1 MNKCALYIFI
11 VLFLLPLSA
20 VAHEAVRQDE
30 PIKKADLLN
39 LGRCIDIALQ
49 RQPSIMSAQY
59 NIKAS
64 ESRVG
69 EAQAAYYPQLSAT
82 GQYSRIKPLPGST
95 LSGNTNSFDQY
106 STIASLTQ
114 LLYDFGKTPTQVR
127 IQKLN
132 LDASRSDFDT
142 TRSQTILNVK
152 QAYYGVLQAMR
163 NLEVAK
169 ETVAQFTQHLDQ
181 AKGFYEVGT
190 RAKFDV
196 TKAEVDLSNAKLNM
210 INSENAFRIS
220 KAILNN
226 SMGLPN
232 APEYS
237 IEDALS
243 YSRKEISFDQAL
255 DTAFKNRP
263 EIQATDLRVRAA
275 EESIGLAQKGY
286 FPVISGNAAYT
297 RQSIADPSLHLEGW
311 NAGVVVTIPIFSGF
325 LTHHQVQESIAT
337 FNAARTNED
346 SLKLSITLEV
356 QQALLN
362 LRAAAERI
370 PTAELGVQQATEN
383 LDIAN
388 GRYTAGVGNPVE
400 VTDAQVSYTNSKT
413 AYTQALYD
421 YNVASAN
428 LDKAM
433 GVK

>member
-169 ETVAQFTQHLDQ
+169 EMVAQFTQ
-181 AKGFYEVGT
+181 Y
-190 RAKFDV
+190 FD
-196 TKAEVDLSNAKLNM
+196 
-210 INSENAFRIS
+210 
-220 KAILNN
+220 
-226 SMGLPN
+226 
-232 APEYS
+232 
-237 IEDALS
+237 
-243 YSRKEISFDQAL
+243 
-255 DTAFKNRP
+255 
-263 EIQATDLRVRAA
+263 
-275 EESIGLAQKGY
+275 
-286 FPVISGNAAYT
+286 
-297 RQSIADPSLHLEGW
+297 
-311 NAGVVVTIPIFSGF
+311 
-325 LTHHQVQESIAT
+325 
-337 FNAARTNED
+337 
-346 SLKLSITLEV
+346 
-356 QQALLN
+356 
-362 LRAAAERI
+362 
-370 PTAELGVQQATEN
+370 
-383 LDIAN
+383 
-388 GRYTAGVGNPVE
+388 
-400 VTDAQVSYTNSKT
+400 
-413 AYTQALYD
+413 
-421 YNVASAN
+421 
-428 LDKAM
+428 
-433 GVK
+433 